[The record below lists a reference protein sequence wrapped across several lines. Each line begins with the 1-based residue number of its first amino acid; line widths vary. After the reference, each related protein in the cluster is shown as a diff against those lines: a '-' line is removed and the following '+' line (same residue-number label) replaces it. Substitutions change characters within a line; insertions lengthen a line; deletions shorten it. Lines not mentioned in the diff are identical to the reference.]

1 MTVGSMEAQQ
11 HNYVSD
17 LHPQQM
23 QYQPCQRFTK
33 LFLSGHGGEDSNGHS
48 QHRFTKDD
56 IRGAR
61 VISQVDRKFVACMF
75 NKDLTSGDL
84 GDTSTSKDYKQT
96 KATLVLID
104 QASVL

>member
-1 MTVGSMEAQQ
+1 MTVGFTEAQQ
-11 HNYVSD
+11 HNYVPD

-23 QYQPCQRFTK
+23 QYQQRQRFTR
-33 LFLSGHGGEDSNGHS
+33 LFLSGHGSGDSNGHS

-61 VISQVDRKFVACMF
+61 VISQVDRKFVACIL

-84 GDTSTSKDYKQT
+84 GDISSEDDEQT

-104 QASVL
+104 QASVP

>member
-1 MTVGSMEAQQ
+1 MEAQQ

-23 QYQPCQRFTK
+23 QYQQRQRFTK
-33 LFLSGHGGEDSNGHS
+33 LFLSGHGDGDSNGHS

-56 IRGAR
+56 ICGAR
-61 VISQVDRKFVACMF
+61 VVSQVDRKFIACMF
-75 NKDLTSGDL
+75 NMDLTSGDL
-84 GDTSTSKDYKQT
+84 GDTSSNKQT

-104 QASVL
+104 QASVP